1 MDVSYYSRSTEGAE
15 YRELQVGIKG
25 KPHPTQVDG
34 SSTWFHLNAP
44 APRMPRS
51 LLRCTPLFHLIRLHL
66 EISFLLRGA
75 MNWGPNY
82 YARMA
87 KLGSDPSNPFLTQDL
102 AFQIMRRF
110 IEPISLQTKDK
121 HPLQT
126 IFVIL
131 IPFHE

>member
-1 MDVSYYSRSTEGAE
+1 MDHLHGSILMLQLLGCLVACCGCTAIVS
-15 YRELQVGIKG
+15 L
-25 KPHPTQVDG
+25 D
-34 SSTWFHLNAP
+34 P
-44 APRMPRS
+44 A
-51 LLRCTPLFHLIRLHL
+51 TL

-102 AFQIMRRF
+102 AFQIMQRF
-110 IEPISLQTKDK
+110 IESISLQTKDK
-121 HPLQT
+121 HPLLT